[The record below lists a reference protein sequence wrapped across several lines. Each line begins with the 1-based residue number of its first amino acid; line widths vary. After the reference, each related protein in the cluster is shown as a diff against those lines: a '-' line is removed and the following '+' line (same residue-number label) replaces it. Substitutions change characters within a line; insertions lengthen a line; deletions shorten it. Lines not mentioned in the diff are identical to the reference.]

1 MDQENSVE
9 ILGKKIFF
17 LYPAALAQNEV
28 VEELI
33 QEEYEVY
40 VLRDEEKMKKIL
52 VKYPDSVVLV
62 NIAEQLAEEKWEA
75 WIRGIMSDPATART
89 AIGILTTVMNERL
102 KQKYVAVLK
111 VQCGYIQVR
120 TDSRTL
126 IKQVLVALKA
136 VNAKGL
142 RKYIRAAPDNE
153 AMTAINF
160 PLNNDYIKGTIKD
173 ISAAGLSCVFDKDP
187 LLEKNSLC
195 QNVQI
200 KLQSMILKIEGI
212 VFGFR
217 VDGDTKIYVIVFTQR
232 TDPSVRT
239 KIRIYAHNVLQA
251 RLDAEFKGRAA
262 AKG

>member
-17 LYPAALAQNEV
+17 LYPAALVQNEV

-40 VLRDEEKMKKIL
+40 TIRDEERLRKIL
-52 VKYPDSVVLV
+52 AKYPDSVVLV

-75 WIRGIMSDPATART
+75 WIRDVMSNPVTAGT
-89 AIGILTTVMNERL
+89 AIGILTPGMDENL
-102 KQKYVAVLK
+102 MHKYVTALK
-111 VQCGYIQVR
+111 VQCGYIQVK

-126 IKQVLVALKA
+126 IRQVLIALKS

-142 RKYIRAAPDNE
+142 RKYIRVAPDNE
-153 AMTAINF
+153 AMAAINL
-160 PLNNDYIKGTIKD
+160 PINNEYVKGTIKD
-173 ISAAGLSCVFDKDP
+173 ISTMGLSCVFDEDP
-187 LLEKNSLC
+187 GLEKNSLC

-217 VDGDTKIYVIVFTQR
+217 IDGAAKIYVIVFTQR

-239 KIRIYAHNVLQA
+239 KIRIYVHNVMQA
-251 RLDAEFKGRAA
+251 RLDAEFKG
-262 AKG
+262 K

>member
-17 LYPAALAQNEV
+17 LYPVALVQNEV

-40 VLRDEEKMKKIL
+40 TIRDEDRLKRIL
-52 VKYPDSVVLV
+52 AKYPDSVVLI
-62 NIAEQLAEEKWEA
+62 NIAEELPEEKWEA
-75 WIRGIMSDPATART
+75 WIRDIMSDPATGRT
-89 AIGILTTVMNERL
+89 AIGILTPGMNEGLRH
-102 KQKYVAVLK
+102 KYVNILK
-111 VQCGYIQVR
+111 VQCGYIQVK
-120 TDSRTL
+120 TDSRAL
-126 IKQVLVALKA
+126 ILQVLAALKA
-136 VNAKGL
+136 VNARGL

-160 PLNNDYIKGTIKD
+160 PYNNEYIKGTIKD
-173 ISAAGLSCVFDKDP
+173 ISAMGLSCVFDEDP

-200 KLQSMILKIEGI
+200 KLQSMLLKIEGI

-217 VDGDTKIYVIVFTQR
+217 IDGDTKIYVIIFTQR

-239 KIRIYAHNVLQA
+239 KIRIYAHSVMQA
-251 RLDAEFKGRAA
+251 RLDAEFKG
-262 AKG
+262 KN